1 MIYLDFC
8 LITFFSWEGC
18 CADEIDWNSNLCT
31 NGYSKL
37 KSLHKAYPHLDGA
50 KRNLVRRGKNTS
62 RIAYNIFR

>member
-18 CADEIDWNSNLCT
+18 CADEIDCNSNI
-31 NGYSKL
+31 YKWIQQI

-62 RIAYNIFR
+62 RIADNIFR